1 MFLYIVKFN
10 KNECSTDED
19 KDKNS
24 KSILY
29 DENYHVIRMKIQIC
43 SLMQR
48 MLRTLREQ
56 SEMILALKGFSPDK
70 KIPRGLL
77 IKGTKAIKSAYDKF
91 LIVKSIDLVNEKH
104 PKLLY
109 EEKEISL
116 EEV

>member
-1 MFLYIVKFN
+1 MFLCIIKFN
-10 KNECSTDED
+10 KDD
-19 KDKNS
+19 KDNNDDNDKNS

-29 DENYHVIRMKIQIC
+29 DDNYHVIRMKIQIC

-109 EEKEISL
+109 LEKEISL